1 MSQFRTV
8 KINNILNSSDRIQN
22 LKNQTLYS
30 SGIDSVTKKKNN
42 LYYNTTFQLNCCNC
56 LVTTQSYDM
65 LLSLM
70 KGNNLCDVCPCPY
83 IDVLKGQ
90 INEANIMRVTT
101 TDMSLCLASR
111 SNNHDLSWNT
121 IDLSLDELLIDP
133 SNLLVN
139 NVSCSPYIYNL
150 NPINNTQIYTLDI
163 SQNTTEYYKRIN
175 KTNKPSVTLQILK

>member
-30 SGIDSVTKKKNN
+30 SRIDSVTKKNN

-70 KGNNLCDVCPCPY
+70 KGNNLCNDCSSIP
-83 IDVLKGQ
+83 LLQGQ

-111 SNNHDLSWNT
+111 SINHDPSWNT

-139 NVSCSPYIYNL
+139 NVSCGPYIYNL

-163 SQNTTEYYKRIN
+163 SQNTTEYYTRIN
-175 KTNKPSVTLQILK
+175 KTNKSNQLLQILK

>member
-30 SGIDSVTKKKNN
+30 SRIDSVTKKNN

-70 KGNNLCDVCPCPY
+70 KGNNLCNDCSSIP
-83 IDVLKGQ
+83 LLQGQ

-111 SNNHDLSWNT
+111 SINHDLSWNT

-163 SQNTTEYYKRIN
+163 SQNTTEYYTRIN
-175 KTNKPSVTLQILK
+175 KTNKSNQLLQILK

>member
-30 SGIDSVTKKKNN
+30 SRIDSVTKKNN

-70 KGNNLCDVCPCPY
+70 KGNNLCNDCSSIP
-83 IDVLKGQ
+83 LLQGQ

-111 SNNHDLSWNT
+111 SINHDLSWNT

-139 NVSCSPYIYNL
+139 NVSCGPYIYNL

-163 SQNTTEYYKRIN
+163 SQNTTEYYTRIN
-175 KTNKPSVTLQILK
+175 KTNKSNQLLQILK